1 MPVRLAV
8 VVAADGAMGVHARP
22 EGLPAEEQ
30 CRNDRKKTET
40 FHR

>member
-8 VVAADGAMGVHARP
+8 VAADGAMCVHARP
-22 EGLPAEEQ
+22 ERLRAEEQ
-30 CRNDRKKTET
+30 CRKDRKKTET